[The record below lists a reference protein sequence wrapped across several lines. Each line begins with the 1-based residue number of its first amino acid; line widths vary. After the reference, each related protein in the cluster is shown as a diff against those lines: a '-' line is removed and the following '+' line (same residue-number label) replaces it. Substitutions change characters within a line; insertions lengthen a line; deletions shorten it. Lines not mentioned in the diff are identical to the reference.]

1 MVLRRPNNR
10 FPFTVQTDAS
20 DEGIGAVALQT
31 YPEGD
36 RPVAYLS
43 KKFTQTQH
51 KWSPMEQAC
60 YTFICA
66 LDKWHNYLSG
76 IKFIW
81 EADHKA
87 VTQLNKKV
95 QNNK

>member
-1 MVLRRPNNR
+1 MVLRLPNNR

-20 DEGIGAVALQT
+20 DEGIGAVVLQT

-43 KKFTQTQH
+43 KKFTQTQR
-51 KWSPMEQAC
+51 KWSPMVKER

-66 LDKWHNYLSG
+66 LDKWHNYSSG
-76 IKFIW
+76 SKFIW
-81 EADHKA
+81 ETNHKA
-87 VTQLNKKV
+87 VTQLNKKA

>member
-1 MVLRRPNNR
+1 MVLRLPNNR

-20 DEGIGAVALQT
+20 DEGIGAVVLQT

-43 KKFTQTQH
+43 KKFTQTQR
-51 KWSPMEQAC
+51 KWSPMGQEC
-60 YTFICA
+60 YTFIRA

-76 IKFIW
+76 IKFIR
-81 EADHKA
+81 ETDHKP
-87 VTQLNKKV
+87 VTQLNKKA
-95 QNNK
+95 QSNK